1 MPRPLTLPCVP
12 FGTRRFPSLCL
23 DIKVIIKK
31 ERVDCFLQKYFL
43 NGKLQNRAI
52 TVTGDPGLAYFGK
65 WGRMMNRLV
74 LHIPTQNELECRRHL
89 ISDEKTMAYNHGYGD
104 DESGCYYQTIEQ
116 V

>member
-1 MPRPLTLPCVP
+1 
-12 FGTRRFPSLCL
+12 
-23 DIKVIIKK
+23 
-31 ERVDCFLQKYFL
+31 
-43 NGKLQNRAI
+43 
-52 TVTGDPGLAYFGK
+52 
-65 WGRMMNRLV
+65 MMNRLV